1 MLWWF
6 NTFCCFCCI
15 AEAQWPPQCKQ
26 HGCRQQP
33 VFIIYQWASQ
43 GRQCTIKQIN
53 NIISN
58 MFLECFVSSSLKR
71 FSKVLWQLIAKLAM
85 CFRSIQTSS
94 NKQRIIVLHFEN
106 KIRSKNQVSNIFCER
121 NIVTH
126 NINWPNVSANVLR
139 HQQIEL

>member
-1 MLWWF
+1 MHNKTDKQYYF
-6 NTFCCFCCI
+6 KHVFGMFCF
-15 AEAQWPPQCKQ
+15 
-26 HGCRQQP
+26 
-33 VFIIYQWASQ
+33 FIFK
-43 GRQCTIKQIN
+43 T
-53 NIISN
+53 
-58 MFLECFVSSSLKR
+58 